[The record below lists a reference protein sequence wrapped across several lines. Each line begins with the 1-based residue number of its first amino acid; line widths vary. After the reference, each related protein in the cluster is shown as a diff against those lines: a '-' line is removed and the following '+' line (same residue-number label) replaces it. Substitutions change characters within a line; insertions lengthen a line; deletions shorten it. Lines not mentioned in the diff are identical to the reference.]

1 MRFLQ
6 NRPRNGQVLLLVK
19 GNVALPGGGR
29 MFVKTIALTTATVA
43 EPKPPTGHRVPGIA
57 KLLAAVVRYLHAMGS
72 NRTHTS

>member
-19 GNVALPGGGR
+19 GNVALPGNNHI
-29 MFVKTIALTTATVA
+29 FVKAVALTTATVA

-57 KLLAAVVRYLHAMGS
+57 KLLAAALSG
-72 NRTHTS
+72 TSTP